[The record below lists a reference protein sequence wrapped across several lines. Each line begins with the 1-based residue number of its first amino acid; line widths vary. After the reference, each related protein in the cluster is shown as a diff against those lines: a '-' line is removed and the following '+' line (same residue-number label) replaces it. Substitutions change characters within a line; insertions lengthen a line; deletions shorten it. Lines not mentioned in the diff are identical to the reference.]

1 MRRKNGLF
9 VYENGNKK
17 QQQQQ
22 QQHGEK
28 KNSKSISTKWQ
39 RLNHYLQ
46 MVKLF
51 LCK

>member
-28 KNSKSISTKWQ
+28 RKIRKASAPNGKD
-39 RLNHYLQ
+39 
-46 MVKLF
+46 
-51 LCK
+51 